1 MTTNTVSIDTQDIIT
16 AWQATVA
23 RCADSVA
30 LTNGVSSISHLELDR
45 RTDALARRLQD
56 MGVSAE
62 RTVGVLAG
70 RPFEVVIG
78 ILAAL
83 KVGGAFAVLDA
94 ELAPVLRADLVA
106 RIGASAW
113 IACGTPTPELQGA
126 RLVDLD
132 TEPDTT
138 LASQPS
144 AVQPSPEH
152 LAYLVFTSGSTGT
165 PKGVLVDRAGLSLF
179 AQAVTERLNLQSTDR
194 WLQLAPPGFDV
205 ILEEVFPTLLA
216 GGTVVCRRDTLILS
230 AQDLHELIERG
241 RITVVEMTTQ
251 YWYEYA
257 HWLQVTGKQTPQRL
271 RLLVVGGEHMD
282 PAVYR
287 RWQQT
292 QHTRL
297 VHVYGVTEAS
307 CTSTMYDGM
316 LGEHDTIVPLGT
328 PLPCTTVTVRRD
340 GLVVPDGEAGEVY
353 IGGPTLARGY
363 LDDPDTTARKFVD
376 DPVRPGQRVYRTADR
391 GLIDS
396 TGQLVFLG
404 RYDDQLKVR
413 GHRLEPQ
420 QVEAALATH
429 PAIEQVAVALDCSGD
444 AGLVA
449 FLVGCSSADLL
460 PGQVRPCEV
469 VEFHDLIAYLSER
482 LPSWAVPTEL
492 LLVAELPKTR
502 HGKVDR
508 QRLLT
513 WREQSQ
519 QSQHEATAE
528 PAEAQDVVLRIFRQV
543 LNSPSLGPED
553 DFFQHGGHS
562 LRAVRLITQLRV
574 EFDISNIRPNV
585 VFDHPTPA
593 RLATYLTKNA
603 KILPN

>member
-1 MTTNTVSIDTQDIIT
+1 MTAKTVSIGTRDIIT
-16 AWQATVA
+16 AWQATVE

-30 LTNGVSSISHLELDR
+30 LTDGVSSISHLELDR
-45 RTDALARRLQD
+45 RTDALAHRLRD
-56 MGVSAE
+56 MGVSTD
-62 RTVGVLAG
+62 RTVGVLAEL
-70 RPFEVVIG
+70 PLDVVIG
-78 ILAAL
+78 ILATL

-94 ELAPVLRADLVA
+94 ELAPALRADLVA

-113 IACGTPTPELQGA
+113 ITRGIPTPELQGA
-126 RLVDLD
+126 PLVDLAI
-132 TEPDTT
+132 EPDTA
-138 LASQPS
+138 LAPQPS
-144 AVQPSPEH
+144 AVQPSPEQI
-152 LAYLVFTSGSTGT
+152 AYLMFTSGSTGT

-205 ILEEVFPTLLA
+205 ILEEVFPPLLA
-216 GGTVVCRRDTLILS
+216 GGTVVCRRDTRILS

-257 HWLQVTGKQTPQRL
+257 HWLQATGKQAPQQL

-282 PAVYR
+282 PTAYR

-307 CTSTMYDGM
+307 CTSTMYDGT
-316 LGEHDTIVPLGT
+316 LGEHDTFVPVGM
-328 PLPCTTVTVRRD
+328 PLSCTTVTVRRD
-340 GLVVPDGEAGEVY
+340 GLVVPDGDAGEVY

-363 LDDPDTTARKFVD
+363 LDDPYATARKFVD
-376 DPVRPGQRVYRTADR
+376 DPVHLGQRVYRTGDR

-420 QVEAALATH
+420 QVEAVLATH
-429 PAIEQVAVALDCSGD
+429 PGIEQAAVALDDSGD

-449 FLVGCSSADLL
+449 FLVGRSSAGLL
-460 PGQVRPCEV
+460 PGQARP
-469 VEFHDLIAYLSER
+469 SR
-482 LPSWAVPTEL
+482 
-492 LLVAELPKTR
+492 
-502 HGKVDR
+502 
-508 QRLLT
+508 
-513 WREQSQ
+513 
-519 QSQHEATAE
+519 
-528 PAEAQDVVLRIFRQV
+528 
-543 LNSPSLGPED
+543 SPS
-553 DFFQHGGHS
+553 FK
-562 LRAVRLITQLRV
+562 
-574 EFDISNIRPNV
+574 ISP
-585 VFDHPTPA
+585 
-593 RLATYLTKNA
+593 LT
-603 KILPN
+603 